1 MPLSEHE
8 QKMLDEMERQLFADD
23 PRLARAFSPPGAPRR
38 NGRRIAIGLGAV
50 VLGLL
55 VLVLAVALPAVWLG
69 VIAFI
74 GMLVGAVYAVTAP
87 AVKEGS
93 EDAPGSGGTG
103 GPGGPGGS
111 APTAPP
117 GGGDFMK
124 RMEERWEKRSGDDSR
139 F

>member
-1 MPLSEHE
+1 M
-8 QKMLDEMERQLFADD
+8 
-23 PRLARAFSPPGAPRR
+23 
-38 NGRRIAIGLGAV
+38 
-50 VLGLL
+50 
-55 VLVLAVALPAVWLG
+55 LVLAVALPAVWLG

-74 GMLVGAVYAVTAP
+74 GMLVGAEYAVTAP